1 MKKKIIPLIIGL
13 CALIIVNFCL
23 LGNYKKTSDIKFIVE
38 PDSYSDKYAR
48 NNDLEVE
55 YVSDSNRSNYI
66 INITEFAYTTN
77 DEGITIT
84 KYNGIDDTV
93 VIPNKINGIEV
104 IGVKKDVF
112 KNTQVKKVYIGSN
125 ITKYEDTN
133 KIEIIC
139 YNNNY
144 CDALKENKDL
154 NVNIIDE
161 LDNINFDYIVNEFEY
176 NIHEK
181 EIELTKYNGNSK
193 NLIIPSTINGY
204 KVTSISFSLENID
217 SIYFSKDIKGILN
230 NNFKYDNNVF
240 MAILLNIISYLI
252 CALVIILILNKD
264 EIFYQMPTYVISILY
279 LGLQFV
285 FSNKYIDIPRLLCMY
300 CIILSV
306 LYITFAILLRYG
318 QKKIKETDNKIKK
331 YNYVN
336 DLLDIIEDLKI
347 DKNKIKDLIED
358 IKYSDPISNI
368 NTKNIEQEIVSK
380 LKELDNSKDIEDD
393 IKKLKE
399 MLIKRNNICKRNKG
413 SL

>member
-1 MKKKIIPLIIGL
+1 
-13 CALIIVNFCL
+13 
-23 LGNYKKTSDIKFIVE
+23 
-38 PDSYSDKYAR
+38 
-48 NNDLEVE
+48 
-55 YVSDSNRSNYI
+55 
-66 INITEFAYTTN
+66 
-77 DEGITIT
+77 
-84 KYNGIDDTV
+84 
-93 VIPNKINGIEV
+93 
-104 IGVKKDVF
+104 
-112 KNTQVKKVYIGSN
+112 
-125 ITKYEDTN
+125 
-133 KIEIIC
+133 
-139 YNNNY
+139 
-144 CDALKENKDL
+144 
-154 NVNIIDE
+154 
-161 LDNINFDYIVNEFEY
+161 
-176 NIHEK
+176 
-181 EIELTKYNGNSK
+181 
-193 NLIIPSTINGY
+193 
-204 KVTSISFSLENID
+204 
-217 SIYFSKDIKGILN
+217 
-230 NNFKYDNNVF
+230 